1 MQHEWTRLITTA
13 CGASRHLAIT
23 VFLLGSLGKA
33 LAAPVTAEAPTVFA
47 PGVVSGSAND
57 GSPTFT
63 LDGNTLLFTRS
74 GAGAG
79 TIFESHFV
87 NGRWTSPKI
96 ASFSGQW
103 NDQHPSMAP
112 NGSYLV
118 FVSSR
123 PVPGIQERVAHV
135 WRVDRRNGGWG
146 TPVHLPETVNIGPR
160 TYAPSI
166 AADNSIY
173 FLEIAE
179 AGKRQLYRAR
189 WTDGRYQ
196 TAEALPFSSP
206 ATADVD
212 PEIAP
217 DQSLLIFASAGRRAN
232 DNKEHLY
239 IVFNHD
245 GTWGDAMPLRYEG
258 DDANGWSTD
267 NEPNLAPDGH
277 TLYFSSDR
285 SVPLHFPR
293 TPGQARADLSRIE
306 SWDNGGS
313 NVWSLS
319 ISPWLNSEK
328 PSVRAA
334 SH

>member
-1 MQHEWTRLITTA
+1 MQHQGTRPSITALTCRA
-13 CGASRHLAIT
+13 AHHLPVA
-23 VFLLGSLGKA
+23 VLLLSFLGNA
-33 LAAPVTAEAPTVFA
+33 LAAPATTEAPTIFA
-47 PGVVSGSAND
+47 PGVVSGPAND

-63 LDGNTLLFTRS
+63 RDGNTLLFTRS

-79 TIFESHFV
+79 TIFESQLV
-87 NGRWTSPKI
+87 GGRWTQPKI

-112 NGSYLV
+112 DGSYLV

-123 PVPGIQERVAHV
+123 PVPGIQERVSHV

-160 TYAPSI
+160 TYAPSV

-179 AGKRQLYRAR
+179 PRTMQLYRAR
-189 WTDGRYQ
+189 WAEGHYQ
-196 TAEALPFSSP
+196 TAEPLPFSSP

-217 DQSLLIFASAGRRAN
+217 DQSLLVFASAGRRAN
-232 DNKEHLY
+232 DTKEHLY
-239 IVFNHD
+239 IVFNHN
-245 GTWGDAMPLRYEG
+245 GTWGDVIPLRYGG
-258 DDANGWSTD
+258 DDTNGWSSD
-267 NEPNLAPDGH
+267 NEPNIAPDGH

-293 TPGQARADLSRIE
+293 TPTQARADLSRIE
-306 SWDNGGS
+306 SWDNGGA

-319 ISPWLNSEK
+319 ISPWLRSGN
-328 PSVRAA
+328 
-334 SH
+334 

>member
-1 MQHEWTRLITTA
+1 
-13 CGASRHLAIT
+13 
-23 VFLLGSLGKA
+23 
-33 LAAPVTAEAPTVFA
+33 
-47 PGVVSGSAND
+47 
-57 GSPTFT
+57 
-63 LDGNTLLFTRS
+63 
-74 GAGAG
+74 
-79 TIFESHFV
+79 
-87 NGRWTSPKI
+87 
-96 ASFSGQW
+96 
-103 NDQHPSMAP
+103 
-112 NGSYLV
+112 
-118 FVSSR
+118 
-123 PVPGIQERVAHV
+123 
-135 WRVDRRNGGWG
+135 
-146 TPVHLPETVNIGPR
+146 VHLPETVNIGPR
-160 TYAPSI
+160 TFAPSI

-179 AGKRQLYRAR
+179 PGKMQLYRAR
-189 WTDGRYQ
+189 WADGRYQ
-196 TAEALPFSSP
+196 TAEALPFSRP

-245 GTWGDAMPLRYEG
+245 GTWGDAMPLRYGG

-285 SVPLHFPR
+285 SLPLHFPR
-293 TPGQARADLSRIE
+293 TPEQARADLSRIE
-306 SWDNGGS
+306 SWDNGGA

-319 ISPWLNSEK
+319 ISPWLNSGK
-328 PSVRAA
+328 ASVRAV